1 MGCSW
6 EISCLALCTLRYS
19 IKFLHRGG
27 WKEELPLG
35 ADEDGADNHLD
46 GRPDQHQVAHYQR
59 GLIDQEVV
67 GGEHEAR
74 YQ

>member
-1 MGCSW
+1 M
-6 EISCLALCTLRYS
+6 IQQTKYLALHDSVEPLGKR
-19 IKFLHRGG
+19 G
-27 WKEELPLG
+27 WKDGLCPGAYQEGAEE
-35 ADEDGADNHLD
+35 NLD